1 VKAMFKAPEVNNI
14 LKKLTY
20 KGLQNM
26 LQVKMWSDSENQT
39 SSTTKMQRHSESQI
53 PECRMP
59 EIPINNRNH
68 KPNGT
73 IPNQ

>member
-1 VKAMFKAPEVNNI
+1 
-14 LKKLTY
+14 
-20 KGLQNM
+20 M